1 MNEAKEYIRSGSV
14 IMRTLRRWRYSLYKR
29 QERRKH
35 GKFTPKMLY
44 TTFNATKRK
53 ELAALLNQAA
63 ADVTQPQ

>member
-1 MNEAKEYIRSGSV
+1 
-14 IMRTLRRWRYSLYKR
+14 MRTLRRWRYSLYKR

-44 TTFNATKRK
+44 TTFDTAKRK

-63 ADVTQPQ
+63 AEVTQPQ

>member
-1 MNEAKEYIRSGSV
+1 MNETKEYDRSGNFA
-14 IMRTLRRWRYSLYKR
+14 IRALRRWRYSLYKR

-63 ADVTQPQ
+63 AEVTKTR